1 MFLVPKFLLDEE
13 GRPGARNDYKVVSLE
28 HKLGIHASPT
38 CVISFGDGGEGAVG
52 YLVGE
57 EHQGMRNMFT
67 MMNPARI
74 GVGMEGLAMS
84 ERAYQDARAFAHGRL
99 QGRAIG
105 RDGDGQVPIIE
116 HPDVRRML
124 LTMRAN
130 IEAMRC
136 FLYFAAKQ
144 GDYLVHGASPEER
157 ERAGDMLALLTPVV
171 KAWNTDLGVEMT
183 SLAIQ
188 VHGGMG
194 YVEETG
200 VAQHMRDARIAP
212 IYEGTNGIQAMD
224 LVLRKLP
231 LRDGEVVTRFLTHMS
246 EAVGPARDH
255 EDLRGAADALQQAIA
270 GLADT
275 STWLGQRL
283 VERDLD
289 AALAGATPYLRQFG
303 TVVGGWLML
312 VSATVA
318 KDDRPDFTP
327 EFLEDKVNTA
337 RFYLE
342 HLLPLAAGLVPTIKG
357 GAALLSNA
365 RL

>member
-1 MFLVPKFLLDEE
+1 
-13 GRPGARNDYKVVSLE
+13 
-28 HKLGIHASPT
+28 
-38 CVISFGDGGEGAVG
+38 
-52 YLVGE
+52 
-57 EHQGMRNMFT
+57 
-67 MMNPARI
+67 
-74 GVGMEGLAMS
+74 
-84 ERAYQDARAFAHGRL
+84 
-99 QGRAIG
+99 
-105 RDGDGQVPIIE
+105 VPIIE

-289 AALAGATPYLRQFG
+289 AALAGATPTCASSARSSA
-303 TVVGGWLML
+303 VG
-312 VSATVA
+312 SCSY
-318 KDDRPDFTP
+318 RPPWRRTTDPISRRSSWRT
-327 EFLEDKVNTA
+327 
-337 RFYLE
+337 R
-342 HLLPLAAGLVPTIKG
+342 
-357 GAALLSNA
+357 
-365 RL
+365 